1 MVPPE
6 DPSTQKGVDAQEASH
21 SLSTEWT
28 VTMNVKKMCGISE
41 IFSPTNN
48 QHTRFHSANHWIN
61 MAVRSLTA
69 IEKYLDDL
77 DENDV
82 CNYQL
87 EGQLVDHKM
96 RV

>member
-28 VTMNVKKMCGISE
+28 VTKNVKKMCGISE
-41 IFSPTNN
+41 IFNPTNN

-61 MAVRSLTA
+61 MAVRSLTTL
-69 IEKYLDDL
+69 EKYLDEN

-82 CNYQL
+82 CNHQL
-87 EGQLVDHKM
+87 EGLLVDHKK

>member
-1 MVPPE
+1 MSE
-6 DPSTQKGVDAQEASH
+6 
-21 SLSTEWT
+21 
-28 VTMNVKKMCGISE
+28 NKKVCGISE

-61 MAVRSLTA
+61 MAVRSLTT

-82 CNYQL
+82 CNHQL
-87 EGQLVDHKM
+87 EGPLVDHKM